1 MTTNTQNSNS
11 ITERPPVV
19 VIMGHIDHGKST
31 LLDYIR
37 KSNIVE
43 EEAGGITQHLS
54 AYEVEYPN
62 ENKDIKKITFL
73 DTPGHE
79 AFSKMRERG
88 TGVADLAV
96 LVVSAE
102 DSVKAQT
109 LEAWNTIQ
117 EAKIPYI
124 IAINKIDKPG
134 ANIEKTK
141 NDLTEKGIYLE
152 GFGGDV
158 PFVEISAKTGQGI
171 NLLLGMILLVSELGE
186 FKGDLSIPAVGEII
200 ESNLDKNRGI
210 SATLVI
216 KNGTLKRGMFVIA
229 GNAIASTRIME
240 NFLGK
245 TIDSVAFSSPVRIVG
260 FDQVP
265 PAGSGFISFENK
277 KEAEQY
283 ILNNKTNP
291 EIQKSGLSEN
301 TDAMMVPLILKTDA
315 LGTNEALEKE
325 ILKLNTPEV
334 GFNIISKGIGYIG
347 ESDIK
352 TASGS
357 TESII
362 IGFNV
367 KVERNAMDVN
377 EKEKVNIQTF
387 DIIYKAIDWLKE
399 ELEKQRPRK
408 EVLDVTG
415 KAKIIKIF
423 SKTKERQVVGGKVVE
438 GTLSLDNVVRI
449 LRREFELGKAKL
461 VELQQ
466 SKIKTKT
473 INEGLEFGMQIESKV
488 DLAPGDIIEAYKIT
502 YK

>member
-1 MTTNTQNSNS
+1 MQ
-11 ITERPPVV
+11 TERPPVV

-37 KSNIVE
+37 KSNIVGG
-43 EEAGGITQHLS
+43 EAGGITQHLS
-54 AYEVEYPN
+54 AYEVEHPN
-62 ENKDIKKITFL
+62 ENKEIKKITFL

-79 AFSKMRERG
+79 AFSSMRERG

-109 LEAWNTIQ
+109 IEAWKTIQ
-117 EAKIPYI
+117 EAKIPYVV
-124 IAINKIDKPG
+124 AINKIDKPG
-134 ANIEKTK
+134 ANVEKVK

-158 PFVEISAKTGQGI
+158 PFVEISAKTGQ
-171 NLLLGMILLVSELGE
+171 NVDQLLSMILLVAELAE
-186 FKGDLSIPAVGEII
+186 LQADNSLPATGEII
-200 ESNLDKNRGI
+200 ESNLDKNRGV
-210 SATLVI
+210 SATLII
-216 KNGTLKRGMFVIA
+216 KNGSLKKGMFIVA
-229 GNAIASTRIME
+229 GSALASTRIME

-245 TIDSVAFSSPVRIVG
+245 TIDSASFSSPVRIVG
-260 FDQVP
+260 FDNVP
-265 PAGSGFISFENK
+265 PAGSGFITFDNK
-277 KEAEQY
+277 KDAEQY
-283 ILNNKTNP
+283 ILNNKKGPDT
-291 EIQKSGLSEN
+291 QKRGLSEN
-301 TDAMMVPLILKTDA
+301 TDAKMIPLILKTDA

-325 ILKLNTPEV
+325 ILKLNTIEV
-334 GFNIISKGIGYIG
+334 GFKIISKGIGSIG

-362 IGFNV
+362 VGFNV
-367 KVERNAMDVN
+367 KVDRNALDIN

-408 EVLDVTG
+408 EVYEVTG
-415 KAKIIKIF
+415 KAKILKIF
-423 SKTKERQVVGGKVVE
+423 NKTKERQVVGAKVVE
-438 GTLSLDNVVRI
+438 GTISLDNVVRI
-449 LRREFELGKAKL
+449 LRRDFELGKAKL

-488 DLAPGDIIEAYKIT
+488 DLAIGDTIEAYTII

>member
-1 MTTNTQNSNS
+1 
-11 ITERPPVV
+11 
-19 VIMGHIDHGKST
+19 
-31 LLDYIR
+31 
-37 KSNIVE
+37 
-43 EEAGGITQHLS
+43 
-54 AYEVEYPN
+54 
-62 ENKDIKKITFL
+62 
-73 DTPGHE
+73 
-79 AFSKMRERG
+79 MRERG

-109 LEAWNTIQ
+109 MEAWNTIQ
-117 EAKIPYI
+117 SAKVPYI
-124 IAINKIDKPG
+124 VAINKIDKPG
-134 ANIEKTK
+134 ANVEKVK

-152 GFGGDV
+152 GFGGDI
-158 PFVEISAKTGQGI
+158 PFVEISAKTGQ
-171 NLLLGMILLVSELGE
+171 NVDQLLGMILLVAELAE
-186 FKGDLSIPAVGEII
+186 LKGDSKLPATGEVI
-200 ESNLDKNRGI
+200 ESNLDKNRGV
-210 SATLVI
+210 SATLVV
-216 KNGTLKRGMFVIA
+216 KNGSLKRGMFIVS
-229 GNAIASTRIME
+229 GNALASTRIME

-245 TIDSVAFSSPVRIVG
+245 TIDSATFSSPVRIVG

-265 PAGSGFISFENK
+265 PVGSGFITFENK

-291 EIQKSGLSEN
+291 EIQKRGASEN
-301 TDAMMVPLILKTDA
+301 TDAKMVPLILKTDA

-325 ILKLNTPEV
+325 ILKLNTADV
-334 GFNIISKGIGYIG
+334 GFKIISKGIGSIG

-367 KVERNAMDVN
+367 KVDRNAMDIN
-377 EKEKVNIQTF
+377 EKEQVNVQTF
-387 DIIYKAIDWLKE
+387 DIIYKAIDWLRE
-399 ELEKQRPRK
+399 ELERQRPRK
-408 EVLDVTG
+408 EVLEVTG
-415 KAKIIKIF
+415 KAKIIKVF

-449 LRREFELGKAKL
+449 LRRDFEIGKAKL

-488 DLAPGDIIEAYKIT
+488 DLSPGDVIEAYTIT
-502 YK
+502 RK